1 MGRVNYSTN
10 HVLLSV
16 AQKPLHRYT
25 SRTLDESTVLSL
37 LPSGGKR
44 GKRENFSINKELNT
58 RTGVSLVI
66 LIILVVSP
74 GGAEEEQNTPPV
86 AVTVTAEGGV
96 YSLGDFTGPLV
107 RGKTYQFT
115 YPAGHPFRFSITSDG
130 THGGGVERKHGI
142 TISGNVLTFKV
153 PQTVPDTIYYYCTIH
168 SGMGSSLTV
177 GYDTHTGCANW
188 LHNKMDR

>member
-1 MGRVNYSTN
+1 MNYSTN

-37 LPSGGKR
+37 LPSGGRR

-66 LIILVVSP
+66 LIVLVSS
-74 GGAEEEQNTPPV
+74 GSEEQNTPPV

-107 RGKTYQFT
+107 RGKTYQV
-115 YPAGHPFRFSITSDG
+115 ILSD
-130 THGGGVERKHGI
+130 
-142 TISGNVLTFKV
+142 
-153 PQTVPDTIYYYCTIH
+153 
-168 SGMGSSLTV
+168 
-177 GYDTHTGCANW
+177 
-188 LHNKMDR
+188 